1 MRLPATRLKRIGI
14 QLYTIRDQFK
24 ADPAATLAAL
34 AAMGYREVEF
44 AGLQGHE
51 ARALRALLDANRI
64 SAPSG
69 HFGVPEL
76 TTDFEQ
82 TARDAKIL
90 GHDYLV
96 LADVPEEYRTAEG
109 YERAAV
115 LMNEIAER
123 CRNAG
128 FRFGYHN
135 HDFEF
140 RPLEERNGL
149 CGYDLILT
157 GTAKAKVVMELDLY
171 WIRNGG
177 RDALGFF
184 ARWPSRFRMVHVKDM
199 DVDGAMVDVGAGAMD
214 WRELLGTARKIG
226 VEHFFVEHDETKDP
240 MQFARTS
247 YDYLSRLSI

>member
-1 MRLPATRLKRIGI
+1 MLRPASRLKRIGI

-44 AGLQGHE
+44 AGLQGHD
-51 ARALRALLDANRI
+51 ARTLRSLLDANRI

-69 HFGVPEL
+69 HFGVPAL

-82 TARDAKIL
+82 TARDARTL
-90 GHDYLV
+90 GHEYLV
-96 LADVPEEYRTAEG
+96 LADVPDEYRTAEG
-109 YERAAV
+109 YEQAAV
-115 LMNEIAER
+115 LMSEIAER
-123 CRNAG
+123 CRKAG
-128 FRFGYHN
+128 FRLGYHN

-140 RPLEERNGL
+140 VPLEERNGL
-149 CGYDLILT
+149 CGYDLLLL
-157 GTAKAKVVMELDLY
+157 GTAEAKVMMELDLF
-171 WIRNGG
+171 WIRKGG

-214 WRELLGTARKIG
+214 WRELLGTARRIG

-247 YDYLSRLSI
+247 YDYLSRLTI